1 MEKLITLVKEK
12 TGITAEQATTA
23 VETVLKFLKDK
34 LPGPLGGQIDNALTT
49 DESGGNT
56 VSKAIGGLF
65 GK

>member
-12 TGITAEQATTA
+12 TGITAEQATSA

-34 LPGPLGGQIDNALTT
+34 LPGPVGGQIDNALTQDT
-49 DESGGNT
+49 EGSST